1 MQIWVDADA
10 CPKAIKDILFR
21 VAERTAIT
29 TTLVANQYL
38 QTPPSRYIKL
48 LQVKSGFDVADNEIV
63 KKLNAGDLV
72 ITGDIPLAYEVIG
85 KGGHA
90 INPRGERYSQD
101 NIKERLNMRDF
112 MDTLRGSGID
122 TGGPS
127 ALNSRDIQA
136 FANQLDKFLAQQSR
150 ENGRTAN

>member
-10 CPKAIKDILFR
+10 CPKAVKEILFR
-21 VAERTAIT
+21 VAERTRIT
-29 TTLVANQYL
+29 TTLVANQFL

-48 LQVKSGFDVADNEIV
+48 LQVNSGFDVADNAILQRLKV
-63 KKLNAGDLV
+63 GNLV
-72 ITGDIPLAYEVIG
+72 ITGDIPLAYEVVG
-85 KGGHA
+85 QGGHA
-90 INPRGERYSQD
+90 ISPRGERYTQD

-127 ALNSRDIQA
+127 H
-136 FANQLDKFLAQQSR
+136 
-150 ENGRTAN
+150 

>member
-10 CPKAIKDILFR
+10 CPKAVKEILFR
-21 VAERTAIT
+21 VAERTRIT
-29 TTLVANQYL
+29 TTLVANQFL

-48 LQVKSGFDVADNEIV
+48 LQVNSGFDVADNAILQRLKV
-63 KKLNAGDLV
+63 GNLV
-72 ITGDIPLAYEVIG
+72 ITGDIPLAYEVVG

-90 INPRGERYSQD
+90 ISPRGERYTQD

-127 ALNSRDIQA
+127 ALNSRDIQT
-136 FANQLDKFLAQQSR
+136 FANQLDKFLLQQ
-150 ENGRTAN
+150 GR

>member
-21 VAERTAIT
+21 VAERTKIM

-38 QTPPSRYIKL
+38 QMPPSRHIKL
-48 LQVKSGFDVADNEIV
+48 LQVHSGFDVADNAIV
-63 KKLNAGDLV
+63 KNLSADDLV
-72 ITGDIPLAYEVIG
+72 ITGDIPLAYEIIC

-90 INPRGERYSQD
+90 INHRGERYSQD
-101 NIKERLNMRDF
+101 NIKDRLNMRDF

-136 FANQLDKFLAQQSR
+136 FANQLDKFLTQQLS
-150 ENGRTAN
+150 ENERKTG

>member
-10 CPKAIKDILFR
+10 CPKAVKEILFR
-21 VAERTAIT
+21 VAERTRIT
-29 TTLVANQYL
+29 TTLVANQFL

-48 LQVKSGFDVADNEIV
+48 LQVNSGFDVADNAILQRL
-63 KKLNAGDLV
+63 KFGNLV
-72 ITGDIPLAYEVIG
+72 ITGDIPLAYEVVG

-90 INPRGERYSQD
+90 ISPRGERYTQD

-112 MDTLRGSGID
+112 MDTLRSSGID

-127 ALNSRDIQA
+127 ALNSRDIQT
-136 FANQLDKFLAQQSR
+136 FANQLDKFFVQL
-150 ENGRTAN
+150 GR

>member
-21 VAERTAIT
+21 VAERTTIT

-48 LQVKSGFDVADNEIV
+48 LQVKSGYDVADNEIV
-63 KKLNAGDLV
+63 KNLSVGDLV

-136 FANQLDKFLAQQSR
+136 FANQLDKFLAQQ
-150 ENGRTAN
+150 GGKKPL

>member
-21 VAERTAIT
+21 AAERTGIT
-29 TTLVANQYL
+29 TILVANQYL
-38 QTPPSRYIKL
+38 QTPPSRYIKSML
-48 LQVKSGFDVADNEIV
+48 VKSGYDMADNEIV
-63 KKLNAGDLV
+63 KRLNVGDLV

-90 INPRGERYSQD
+90 INPRGERYTQD
-101 NIKERLNMRDF
+101 TIKERLNMRDF
-112 MDTLRGSGID
+112 MDILRASGID

-136 FANQLDKFLAQQSR
+136 FANQLDKFLALLVKP
-150 ENGRTAN
+150 

>member
-21 VAERTAIT
+21 AAERTGIMT
-29 TTLVANQYL
+29 ILVANQFL

-48 LQVKSGFDVADNEIV
+48 VLVTSGYDVADNEIV
-63 KKLNAGDLV
+63 KRLRVGDLV

-90 INPRGERYSQD
+90 INPRGERYTQD
-101 NIKERLNMRDF
+101 TIMERLSMRDL
-112 MDTLRGSGID
+112 MDTLRASGINN
-122 TGGPS
+122 GGPS
-127 ALNSRDIQA
+127 ALTSRDIQA
-136 FANQLDKFLAQQSR
+136 FANQLDKFLA
-150 ENGRTAN
+150 E

>member
-21 VAERTAIT
+21 VAERTTIT

-38 QTPPSRYIKL
+38 QTPPSRNIKL

-63 KKLNAGDLV
+63 KRLSVGDLV
-72 ITGDIPLAYEVIG
+72 ITGDIPLAYEVIV

-90 INPRGERYSQD
+90 INPRGELYSQD
-101 NIKERLNMRDF
+101 TIKERLNMRDF
-112 MDTLRGSGID
+112 MDTLRASGID
-122 TGGPS
+122 TGGP
-127 ALNSRDIQA
+127 AAINSRDVQA
-136 FANQLDKFLAQQSR
+136 FANQLDRFLAQR
-150 ENGRTAN
+150 GGKKPL

>member
-21 VAERTAIT
+21 VAARTRIM

-38 QTPPSRYIKL
+38 QTPPSRHIKL
-48 LQVKSGFDVADNEIV
+48 IQVNSGFDVADNAIV
-63 KKLNAGDLV
+63 KNLSAGDLV
-72 ITGDIPLAYEVIG
+72 ITADIPLAYEVIC

-101 NIKERLNMRDF
+101 NIKERLSMRDF

-136 FANQLDKFLAQQSR
+136 FANQLDKFLAQQLT
-150 ENGRTAN
+150 ENG

>member
-10 CPKAIKDILFR
+10 CPTAIKDILFR
-21 VAERTAIT
+21 AAERTGILT
-29 TTLVANQYL
+29 ILVANQHL
-38 QTPPSRYIKL
+38 QTPTSRYIKSMV
-48 LQVKSGFDVADNEIV
+48 VKSGFDVADNEIV
-63 KKLNAGDLV
+63 KSLRVGDLV

-90 INPRGERYSQD
+90 INPRGERYTQD
-101 NIKERLNMRDF
+101 TIKERLSMRDF
-112 MDTLRGSGID
+112 MDTLRSSGIN

-136 FANQLDKFLAQQSR
+136 FANQLDKFLAEQGT
-150 ENGRTAN
+150 NKPV

>member
-21 VAERTAIT
+21 VAERTTIMT
-29 TTLVANQYL
+29 ILVANQYL

-48 LQVKSGFDVADNEIV
+48 MQVNSGYDVADNEIL
-63 KKLNAGDLV
+63 KKLSVGDLV

-90 INPRGERYSQD
+90 INPRGERYTQD
-101 NIKERLNMRDF
+101 TIKERLTMRDF
-112 MDTLRGSGID
+112 MDTLRASGID

-136 FANQLDKFLAQQSR
+136 FANQLDKFLAQHDWKR
-150 ENGRTAN
+150 K

>member
-21 VAERTAIT
+21 AAERTRIMT
-29 TTLVANQYL
+29 ILVANQFL
-38 QTPPSRYIKL
+38 QTPPSRYINFVL
-48 LQVKSGFDVADNEIV
+48 VTSGYDVADNEIIKRLRV
-63 KKLNAGDLV
+63 GDLV

-90 INPRGERYSQD
+90 INPRGERYTQD
-101 NIKERLNMRDF
+101 TIKERLSMRDL
-112 MDTLRGSGID
+112 MDTLRASGIN

-127 ALNSRDIQA
+127 ALTSRDIQA
-136 FANQLDKFLAQQSR
+136 FANQLDKFLA
-150 ENGRTAN
+150 E